1 MAEHKKHTT
10 WKEKSTKEKLDM
22 VFVVV
27 AITAF
32 SLTILV
38 HLKNLNGNH

>member
-1 MAEHKKHTT
+1 MVEKKRHYT
-10 WKEKSTKEKLDM
+10 WKEKTTKEKLDM
-22 VFVVV
+22 IFVMV

-38 HLKNLNGNH
+38 HLKNLNGNK